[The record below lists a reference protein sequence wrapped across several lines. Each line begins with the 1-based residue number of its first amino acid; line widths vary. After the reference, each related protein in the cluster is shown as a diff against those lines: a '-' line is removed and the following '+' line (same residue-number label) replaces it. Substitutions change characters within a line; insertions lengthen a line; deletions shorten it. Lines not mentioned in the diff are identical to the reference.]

1 MSFNVICPIHYKCLV
16 ASTLKTCLNFT
27 CIQPEILV
35 CGEDSSNEG
44 YYTRGSLFDSY
55 CGTRGEKH
63 QFVLNIEEHMQKYT
77 ESYGLQR
84 FGAFWFDYIS
94 TLDLPETGHC
104 KCSRTGHWKCMWQL
118 TVNIWQLFLACGMG
132 GGGIVNVSWITIS
145 VSYVHYE
152 CDLFVSFY
160 FVWQLTLWL

>member
-44 YYTRGSLFDSY
+44 YYTRGSLFDSS
-55 CGTRGEKH
+55 CGTRGEK

-94 TLDLPETGHC
+94 TLDLPDTGHC

-118 TVNIWQLFLACGMG
+118 TVNIWQLFLACGTGEALWMCHG
-132 GGGIVNVSWITIS
+132 SLLVFLMFTMS
-145 VSYVHYE
+145 VTYLLVFI
-152 CDLFVSFY
+152 LFDS
-160 FVWQLTLWL
+160 